1 MSGKIT
7 NAVEWAYW
15 LVSSDTKFVRLTSI
29 TTIIHSIIFLV
40 YVWVSAR
47 RVIASYNGDNE
58 GMWDLLASIQWLL
71 NNSGVLW
78 WAVWV
83 WIILAVWYFILP
95 PIGEAAL
102 IYYLSMTEKRG
113 SASLGKGFS
122 QFFPMFE
129 YNGLIS
135 FFTMLPYFIIL
146 SRFWML
152 DLLDNFLVVT
162 FMVLRGII
170 ILFASIFLPFTKY
183 FIVIEDAKPFDAMK
197 KSMNLAL
204 ANLWLVTRAAFLQYA
219 LSLRFIINILLFL
232 GLPLLILYTATAF
245 DVTQW
250 GPVATII
257 ILVSIAVWLLTAYI
271 NGIIEAFFITLRYR
285 LFEEIK

>member
-1 MSGKIT
+1 
-7 NAVEWAYW
+7 
-15 LVSSDTKFVRLTSI
+15 
-29 TTIIHSIIFLV
+29 
-40 YVWVSAR
+40 
-47 RVIASYNGDNE
+47 
-58 GMWDLLASIQWLL
+58 MWDLLASIQWLL